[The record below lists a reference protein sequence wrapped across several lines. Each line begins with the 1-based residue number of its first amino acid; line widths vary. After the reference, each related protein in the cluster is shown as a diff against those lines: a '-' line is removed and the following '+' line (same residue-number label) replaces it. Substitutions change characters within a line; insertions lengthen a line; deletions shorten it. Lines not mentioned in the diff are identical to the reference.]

1 LKRKLTWQYAL
12 LAVLLVCVSI
22 IALQQH
28 GPVQFTEG
36 LLKTQIL
43 PSLTANQELPV
54 QRSPNATL
62 TAPSQNEQPDE
73 LKLDDLIG
81 SFGVEATIYKIPDSR
96 GEQNEQANMEIEGKP
111 DATLKPDLN
120 SQLQEEILL
129 IDTTGS
135 IGSGISSNPNQTKRQ
150 HSISL
155 S

>member
-81 SFGVEATIYKIPDSR
+81 SFGVEATLYKIPDSR
-96 GEQNEQANMEIEGKP
+96 GEQNEQANMEIEGKS
-111 DATLKPDLN
+111 DATLKLDLN
-120 SQLQEEILL
+120 SQLQEEIQL
-129 IDTTGS
+129 IDTTRS
-135 IGSGISSNPNQTKRQ
+135 FSSGRSSV
-150 HSISL
+150 S
-155 S
+155 